1 MDREAMRLTVR
12 RCLGINDA
20 ADAPDVDAHIAVLLD
35 EGWVAPLTIAKMV
48 ADRIGVMFI
57 R

>member
-48 ADRIGVMFI
+48 ADRIGMMFI